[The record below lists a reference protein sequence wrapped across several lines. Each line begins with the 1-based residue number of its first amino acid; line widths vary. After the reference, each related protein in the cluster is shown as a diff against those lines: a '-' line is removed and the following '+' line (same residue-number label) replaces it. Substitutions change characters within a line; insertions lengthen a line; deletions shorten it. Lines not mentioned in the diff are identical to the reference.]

1 MIHPDCKQAI
11 IDRARIE
18 EVLSDFMSLK
28 KAGANY
34 KGCCPFHNE
43 KTPSFVVSPA
53 KGIYKCFGCGKAGNA
68 VGFVME
74 HEKMSFTDALKY
86 IARKYNI
93 TVEETHLSD
102 EDKQRFDLRES
113 LQIVNTFAN
122 EYFANNLHNS
132 DNGKAIALSYF
143 KERGFTDETI
153 KHFQLGYCFEQRDAF
168 TKEAIS
174 KGHKLEYLEKTGL
187 TIVGEHGNIDRFRGR
202 VMFPIH
208 SLSGAVIGFGGRI
221 LGANPDKKFAKYLN
235 SPESEIYN
243 KSKTLYG
250 IYFARTEI
258 SKQDQC
264 ILVEGYTDV
273 ISMHQA
279 GLRNVV
285 ASSGTSLT
293 VEQIRLIQKFS
304 NNVLVVYDGDMAG
317 IKAAL
322 RGINIIL
329 EQGLHVSVLLLP
341 DGDDPDSFARKHTA
355 DELHEY
361 IKVNKTDFITFKTQL
376 FANETQNDPIERAK
390 LINDVVRTISLIPD
404 PVTQMVYVEEC
415 SKILKISEDVLQKQL
430 QKITATHVAPTHS
443 KYVSPTPTFVP
454 PQFVEQTA
462 PQAQVEALYNTEKE
476 IVRLLIIYGNE
487 MVQMPF
493 MTQSIQVCDY
503 LYSEIID
510 GEMFLQNKLFAD
522 IFNEYFE
529 HNLQHND
536 AQKYFSFHQ
545 NPQFAAFAI
554 EFSSKDM
561 TLSKIWQKKQSAYE
575 TEEQKLPLV
584 LFETIGTY
592 KKRRLEDECEE
603 LNKKLKNT
611 SSPEDILLISSIL
624 VKRKK
629 LIQNIAKELKHVG

>member
-1 MIHPDCKQAI
+1 MIHPDCKQTI

-86 IARKYNI
+86 IARKYSI

-113 LQIVNTFAN
+113 LQIVNSFAN
-122 EYFANNLHNS
+122 ECFANNLHHS
-132 DNGKAIALSYF
+132 DSGKAIALSYF
-143 KERGFTDETI
+143 TERGFTDETI
-153 KHFQLGYCFEQRDAF
+153 KHFQLGYCFEQKDAF
-168 TKEAIS
+168 TKEALA

-187 TIVGEHGNIDRFRGR
+187 TIVGEHGNVDRFRGR

-221 LGANPDKKFAKYLN
+221 VGANPDKKFAKYLN
-235 SPESEIYN
+235 SPESEVYN

-341 DGDDPDSFARKHTA
+341 DGDDPDSFAQKHSA
-355 DELHEY
+355 DELREY
-361 IKVNKTDFITFKTQL
+361 IKTHKTDFITFKTQL
-376 FANETQNDPIERAK
+376 FANETQNAPIERAK

-430 QKITATHVAPTHS
+430 QKITATHGA
-443 KYVSPTPTFVP
+443 PTPTKFPAPTPAVTQ
-454 PQFVEQTA
+454 QFAENDTTHTDAAV
-462 PQAQVEALYNTEKE
+462 YNTEKE
-476 IVRLLIIYGNE
+476 LLRLLIVYGTE
-487 MVQMPF
+487 MVNLPF
-493 MTQSIQVCDY
+493 LTQPIQVCKY
-503 LYSEIID
+503 LQSEIID
-510 GEMFLQNKLFAD
+510 GEMFLQNEMFSTL
-522 IFNEYFE
+522 FNEYFE
-529 HNLQHND
+529 QNLQSLD
-536 AQKYFSFHQ
+536 AAKYFSFHQ
-545 NPQFAAFAI
+545 NPQFATLAI
-554 EFSSKDM
+554 EFAGKDM
-561 TLSKIWQKKQSAYE
+561 TLSKIWKKKQSAYE
-575 TEEQKLPLV
+575 TEEQKLPSV
-584 LFETIGTY
+584 LIETIGTY

-603 LNKKLKNT
+603 LNKRLKNT
-611 SSPEDILLISSIL
+611 TSQEETLHISTIL
-624 VKRKK
+624 VKKKK

>member
-1 MIHPDCKQAI
+1 MIHPDCKQTI

-102 EDKQRFDLRES
+102 EEKQRFDLRES

-168 TKEAIS
+168 TKEALA

-221 LGANPDKKFAKYLN
+221 VGANPDKKFAKYLN
-235 SPESEIYN
+235 SPESEVYN

-341 DGDDPDSFARKHTA
+341 DGDDPDSFARKHSA
-355 DELHEY
+355 DELHDY
-361 IKVNKTDFITFKTQL
+361 IKANKTDFITFKTQL

-430 QKITATHVAPTHS
+430 QKITATQIAPTHT
-443 KYVSPTPTFVP
+443 KFIAPSPAA
-454 PQFVEQTA
+454 PQFTEQSA
-462 PQAQVEALYNTEKE
+462 PQTQVEALYNTEKE
-476 IVRLLIIYGNE
+476 ILRLLIIYGNE
-487 MVQMPF
+487 TVQLPF
-493 MTQSIQVCDY
+493 LTQPIRVCDY
-503 LYSEIID
+503 LQSEIID
-510 GEMFLQNKLFAD
+510 GEMFLQNETFSAM
-522 IFNEYFE
+522 FNEYFE
-529 HNLQHND
+529 QNLQTLD

-545 NPQFAAFAI
+545 NPQFAALEI

-561 TLSKIWQKKQSAYE
+561 ALSKIWKKKQSAYE
-575 TEEQKLPLV
+575 TEEQKLPSLLV
-584 LFETIGTY
+584 ETIGTY

-603 LNKKLKNT
+603 LNKQLKNT
-611 SSPEDILLISSIL
+611 TSPEEIIQISGIL
-624 VKRKK
+624 VKKK
-629 LIQNIAKELKHVG
+629 NLIKHIAKELKHVG

>member
-1 MIHPDCKQAI
+1 MIHPDCKQTI
-11 IDRARIE
+11 IDRARID
-18 EVLSDFMSLK
+18 EVLSDFMTLK

-74 HEKMSFTDALKY
+74 HEKMSFVDALKY

-93 TVEETHLSD
+93 EVVETHLSN
-102 EDKQRFDLRES
+102 EEKQRFDLRES
-113 LQIVNTFAN
+113 LQIVNSFAN
-122 EYFANNLHNS
+122 EYFIDNLHNS
-132 DNGKAIALSYF
+132 TNGKAIALSYF
-143 KERGFTDETI
+143 KERGFSEETI
-153 KHFQLGYCFEQRDAF
+153 KNFQLGYCFEQRDSF
-168 TKEAIS
+168 TQAALE

-187 TIVGEHGNIDRFRGR
+187 TIVGGHGNIDRFRGR

-221 LGANPDKKFAKYLN
+221 LRNNSDKKFAKYLN

-243 KSKTLYG
+243 KSRTLYG

-293 VEQIRLIQKFS
+293 VEQIRLIQKFT

-355 DELHEY
+355 DELRAY
-361 IKVNKTDFITFKTQL
+361 IKEHKTDFITFKTQL
-376 FANETQNDPIERAK
+376 FANETQNNPIERAK
-390 LINDVVRTISLIPD
+390 LINDVVNTISLIPD

-415 SKILKISEDVLQKQL
+415 SKILKISETVLQRQL
-430 QKITATHVAPTHS
+430 QKNAAKQSPQNAVRYAP
-443 KYVSPTPTFVP
+443 PMPEP
-454 PQFVEQTA
+454 PQEFVQ
-462 PQAQVEALYNTEKE
+462 PQNAVEPIYNTEKE
-476 IVRLLIIYGNE
+476 IIRLLILYGNQT
-487 MVQMPF
+487 VQIPF
-493 MTQSIQVCDY
+493 MSQPIQVCDY
-503 LYSEIID
+503 LHSEIIE
-510 GEMFLQNKLFAD
+510 GEMFFKTELFAT

-529 HNLQHND
+529 QNLQNSD
-536 AQKYFSFHQ
+536 AQKYFNFHQ
-545 NPQFAAFAI
+545 NPQFTTLTI

-575 TEEQKLPLV
+575 TEEQKLPAV

-592 KKRRLEDECEE
+592 KKRRLEEECDE

-611 SSPEDILLISSIL
+611 SSGEEIMLISSML
-624 VKRKK
+624 VQRKK

>member
-1 MIHPDCKQAI
+1 MIHPDCKQTI

-53 KGIYKCFGCGKAGNA
+53 KGIYKCFGCGKVGNA

-74 HEKMSFTDALKY
+74 HEKISFPDALKY

-93 TVEETHLSD
+93 EVVETHVSD
-102 EDKQRFDLRES
+102 EERQRFDLRES
-113 LQIVNTFAN
+113 LQIVNSFAN
-122 EYFANNLHNS
+122 EYFANNLHNTDS
-132 DNGKAIALSYF
+132 GKAIALSYF

-153 KHFQLGYCFEQRDAF
+153 KQFQLGYCVEQKDAF
-168 TKEAIS
+168 TNEALA

-187 TIVGEHGNIDRFRGR
+187 TIVSEHGKFDRFRGR

-221 LGANPDKKFAKYLN
+221 VGANPDKKFAKYLN
-235 SPESEIYN
+235 SPESEVYN

-279 GLRNVV
+279 GVRNVV

-355 DELHEY
+355 EELQAY
-361 IKVNKTDFITFKTQL
+361 IKANKTDFITFKTQL

-390 LINDVVRTISLIPD
+390 LINDVVRSISLIPD

-415 SKILKISEDVLQKQL
+415 SRILKISEDVLHKQL
-430 QKITATHVAPTHS
+430 QKITATHSAPTHT
-443 KYVSPTPTFVP
+443 KFVSPATET
-454 PQFVEQTA
+454 PQFAEQIAT
-462 PQAQVEALYNTEKE
+462 PIQAEALQNTEKE
-476 IVRLLIIYGNE
+476 LLRLLMVYGNKQ
-487 MVQMPF
+487 VTLPF
-493 MTQSIQVCDY
+493 ETQPILVCEY
-503 LYSEIID
+503 LHSEIID
-510 GEMFLQNKLFAD
+510 GEMFLQNEVFSAMFA
-522 IFNEYFE
+522 EYFE
-529 HNLQHND
+529 HNVQNND
-536 AQKYFSFHQ
+536 ALQYFSFHN
-545 NPQFAAFAI
+545 NPQFATLAI

-561 TLSKIWQKKQSAYE
+561 TLSKIWKKKQSAYE
-575 TEEQKLPLV
+575 TEEQKLPAV

-611 SSPEDILLISSIL
+611 ISTEDILQISSML